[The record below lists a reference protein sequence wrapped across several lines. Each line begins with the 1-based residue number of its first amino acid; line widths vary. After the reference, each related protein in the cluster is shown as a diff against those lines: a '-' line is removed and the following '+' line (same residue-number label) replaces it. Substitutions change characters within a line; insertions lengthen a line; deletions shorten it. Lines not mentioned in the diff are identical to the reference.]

1 MKQSANTR
9 AKLRAHRPSAT
20 QSIQKNGEIGSA
32 YPQTFWGK
40 IQFHFKRY
48 WQLWIMVLP
57 ALCFVALFS
66 YVPMY
71 GLQLAF
77 RDFDPDKGL
86 TGGAWVGFNYFNQF
100 FHDPEFA
107 QILLN
112 TFRISL
118 WSLVMGFI
126 FPIILA
132 LLINQIGS
140 EKVKRFVETITYMPH
155 FISTVVMV
163 SMLNIF
169 LTPKTGLLGQ
179 FFGNQNLLGVAKAFT
194 PLYWITEV
202 WQHCGWNCI
211 IYLAALSSVDT
222 ELYEAAKIDGANRL
236 QLIRHIDIPAIMP
249 TCVILLVL
257 NMGHVLGVGF
267 EKVYLMQ
274 NALNQPM
281 SEVISTYTY
290 KMGLLSFQFSYSTAI
305 GLFNTVINFVFL
317 VIANALSKKLSDT
330 SIF

>member
-1 MKQSANTR
+1 MKTQ
-9 AKLRAHRPSAT
+9 AKEIHLHSEPGKT
-20 QSIQKNGEIGSA
+20 QPEKKVNG
-32 YPQTFWGK
+32 FVD
-40 IQFHFKRY
+40 HFRRY
-48 WQLWIMVLP
+48 WQLWLMALP
-57 ALCFVALFS
+57 GFAFVALFS

-77 RDFDPDKGL
+77 REFEPVKGL
-86 TGGAWVGFNYFNQF
+86 TGGRWVGFSYFNQF
-100 FHDPEFA
+100 FHDPQFQ
-107 QILLN
+107 QILVN

-126 FPIILA
+126 APIILA
-132 LLINQIGS
+132 LLINQIAGN
-140 EKVKRFVETITYMPH
+140 KLKKFVQTITYMPH

-179 FFGNQNLLGVAKAFT
+179 FFGNQSLLGVASAFT
-194 PLYWITEV
+194 PLYWLTEV
-202 WQHCGWNCI
+202 WQHAGWNCI
-211 IYLAALSSVDT
+211 IYLAALSSVDMQ
-222 ELYEAAKIDGANRL
+222 LYEAAKVDGANRL
-236 QLIRHIDIPAIMP
+236 QLIRHVDIPAIMP

-305 GLFNTVINFVFL
+305 GLFNTVINFFFL
-317 VIANALSKKLSDT
+317 VMANMLSKKLSDT

>member
-1 MKQSANTR
+1 MKQSAKTHESQR
-9 AKLRAHRPSAT
+9 VHSPSAA
-20 QSIQKNGEIGSA
+20 QSKKSEEAVSA

-40 IQFHFKRY
+40 LQFHFKRY
-48 WQLWIMVLP
+48 WQLWVMVLP
-57 ALCFVALFS
+57 AMCFVALFA
-66 YVPMY
+66 YTPMY

-86 TGGAWVGFNYFNQF
+86 TGGKWVGFQYFNQF

-140 EKVKRFVETITYMPH
+140 AGVKKFVETITYMPH

-222 ELYEAAKIDGANRL
+222 QLYEAAKIDGANRL
-236 QLIRHIDIPAIMP
+236 QLIAHIDIPAIMP

-305 GLFNTVINFVFL
+305 GLFNTVINFIFL
-317 VIANALSKKLSDT
+317 VVANALSKKLSDT